1 MKDFKGETNSEDKLI
16 RATQRAIGALDNGW
30 VGAQTMSDLAVAVG
44 AEGCWPCTVRL
55 YDMPVIIAKDIIV
68 CNPKSGCKNFANSL
82 SGSFSYQ
89 QKPCSIL
96 VNRGDV
102 LCASACHAFL
112 GYPESVLYRLEG
124 GKFGIQR
131 AKSAG
136 ELPENI
142 RWAVGAMGLL
152 DYYDP
157 AAEGFTGA
165 YGDVVRKTNH
175 TVLGAKAGMVHL
187 VYCRNMTGA
196 EVNAFC
202 RDKLK
207 LELAVMLDG
216 GHVAAINGGE
226 SFARINTSQA
236 QYNMIQA
243 VE

>member
-1 MKDFKGETNSEDKLI
+1 MKDFKGETVSEERMI
-16 RATQRAIGALDNGW
+16 QAMQRAVGAQDNGW

-55 YDMPVIIAKDIIV
+55 YDMPVIIAEDILV
-68 CNPKSGCKNFANSL
+68 CNPRSGCKNFSNSM

-89 QKPCSIL
+89 GKPCSIL

-102 LCASACHAFL
+102 LCGSACHAFL
-112 GYPESVLYRLEG
+112 GYPESVLYRLEDG
-124 GKFGIQR
+124 RFGIQR
-131 AKSAG
+131 AKSVS
-136 ELPENI
+136 ELPENV

-152 DYYDP
+152 NNYDP
-157 AAEGFTGA
+157 AAEGFSGTYA
-165 YGDVVRKTNH
+165 DVLRKTNH
-175 TVLGAKAGMVHL
+175 TVLGTKAGMVHL

-216 GHVAAINGGE
+216 GHVAAINGAE

-236 QYNMIQA
+236 QFSLIQA

>member
-1 MKDFKGETNSEDKLI
+1 MKDFKGETVSEDCLI
-16 RATQRAIGALDNGW
+16 KAMQRAVGAQDNGW

-55 YDMPVIIAKDIIV
+55 YDMPVIIAKDILV

-96 VNRGDV
+96 VNQGDV
-102 LCASACHAFL
+102 LCGSACHAFL
-112 GYPESVLYRLEG
+112 GYPESVLYQRKDG
-124 GKFGIQR
+124 SFGIRR
-131 AKSAG
+131 AKSVS
-136 ELPENI
+136 ELPEDI

-152 DYYDP
+152 DNYDP
-157 AAEGFTGA
+157 AAEGFSGA
-165 YGDVVRKTNH
+165 YADVLRKTNH
-175 TVLGAKAGMVHL
+175 TVLGAKKGMVHL
-187 VYCRNMTGA
+187 VYCRSMTGA

-202 RDKLK
+202 RDKLR

-236 QYNMIQA
+236 QYSLIQA